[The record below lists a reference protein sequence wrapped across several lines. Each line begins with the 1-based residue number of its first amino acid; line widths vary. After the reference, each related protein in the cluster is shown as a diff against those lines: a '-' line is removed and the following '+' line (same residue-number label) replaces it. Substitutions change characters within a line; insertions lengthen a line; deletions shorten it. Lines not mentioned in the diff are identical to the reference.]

1 MHMEGY
7 ISHVQLC
14 RFSTTDLSSKIF
26 EIFRACDTTIL
37 TVWLPV
43 LVQALSHYLRYLH
56 IYTLQYT
63 RKHRY
68 YDIVQCIIYIYQS
81 YDVYV
86 CERDRETVPY
96 A

>member
-1 MHMEGY
+1 MHMQGY

-43 LVQALSHYLRYLH
+43 LVQALSHYLRYLY
-56 IYTLQYT
+56 IYIY
-63 RKHRY
+63 
-68 YDIVQCIIYIYQS
+68 IIYIYIYIYIYIHCNIHANIDTMILYS
-81 YDVYV
+81 V
-86 CERDRETVPY
+86 
-96 A
+96 